1 MFSYSNSTMPPRY
14 SSPLIPET
22 TSFDGCLIVRNT
34 SLKQPGPPQ
43 LEYAKWTVYYY
54 CFWITLFTIVH
65 LSRLVLGRFLELKS
79 LLHICC
85 HSWIRKSIAIWRFVA
100 YRRITGSVAAALGL
114 PSLAVMALLFLSS
127 VFISIMTFA
136 QTPYLPNPYVAGSPP
151 LSLRC
156 AMTISALNPLVLALC
171 GKINLIS
178 ILTSI
183 NYEKLNIFHR
193 FTGYVLLAVATV
205 HMVRYV
211 T

>member
-1 MFSYSNSTMPPRY
+1 MPPRY

-22 TSFDGCLIVRNT
+22 TSFNGCLVVRNT
-34 SLKQPGPPQ
+34 SLNQPGPPQ

-54 CFWITLFTIVH
+54 CFWVILFTIVL
-65 LSRLVLGRFLELKS
+65 LSRLVIGRFLESKS
-79 LLHICC
+79 LLD
-85 HSWIRKSIAIWRFVA
+85 IRCQFWMHKSIATWRFLA
-100 YRRITGSVAAALGL
+100 YRRIPGSVAEALGL
-114 PSLAVMALLFLSS
+114 PSLGVMALLSLSS

-136 QTPYLPNPYVAGSPP
+136 RTPYLPIPYVTGSPP

-156 AMTISALNPLVLALC
+156 AMIISALNPLVLALC
-171 GKINLIS
+171 GKINPIS

-183 NYEKLNIFHR
+183 SYEKLNIFHR